1 MNVRQRGS
9 RGATTR
15 RLGPRQRRGVL
26 LMFAGV
32 ALGAVVFA
40 AVAAYVGDVRRQVG
54 ATTTVF
60 RAARAIEPYVPI
72 TGADLEAV
80 TMPERWTAPGTRLAR
95 GELEGRRV
103 GFRVQ
108 PGTVLSGD
116 MLLQRSALS
125 ATERE
130 ITIDVDP
137 VTGIG
142 ANVDTGDPVDVYAVF
157 GEVAGLPKQ
166 VRVLVRD
173 ARVVSV
179 GGERSVREESA
190 RGGIRADDVLPVTLA
205 LESEDALSVT
215 YAGAFADEVRLV
227 GLPEDV
233 QAARQRERSEFD
245 AGGLGG
251 RAVPEGGG

>member
-1 MNVRQRGS
+1 VFVVV
-9 RGATTR
+9 AT
-15 RLGPRQRRGVL
+15 
-26 LMFAGV
+26 
-32 ALGAVVFA
+32 
-40 AVAAYVGDVRRQVG
+40 YVGNVQRQVG

-60 RAARAIEPYVPI
+60 RAARAIEPYAAI

-95 GELEGRRV
+95 DELEGRKV

-116 MLLQRSALS
+116 MLLERSALS
-125 ATERE
+125 PTERE

-142 ANVDTGDPVDVYAVF
+142 GDVDAGDLVDVYAVF
-157 GEVAGLPKQ
+157 GDVAGLPKQ
-166 VRVLVRD
+166 VRVVVRD
-173 ARVVSV
+173 ARVVTV
-179 GGERSVREESA
+179 GGERSVRAETQ
-190 RGGIRADDVLPVTLA
+190 RGGIRSDDVLPVTLA

-215 YAGAFADEVRLV
+215 YAGAFAAEVRLV

-233 QAARQRERSEFD
+233 QAGRARERSEFD

-251 RAVPEGGG
+251 RPVPEGSG